1 MPSSRSILL
10 GTGSTFST
18 STLALS
24 GVCIEARKL
33 TPRYFVSAP
42 SLTIIGKPSAALSA
56 KIEGDEKERIAKR
69 KAELGEEKLKELE
82 KKVEEAKKESDVPP
96 PPQMISEFPLTDVG
110 LSCQEE
116 GVGDTDT
123 VL

>member
-1 MPSSRSILL
+1 
-10 GTGSTFST
+10 
-18 STLALS
+18 LS
-24 GVCIEARKL
+24 GVCIEAQKL

-110 LSCQEE
+110 LSCQ
-116 GVGDTDT
+116 
-123 VL
+123 